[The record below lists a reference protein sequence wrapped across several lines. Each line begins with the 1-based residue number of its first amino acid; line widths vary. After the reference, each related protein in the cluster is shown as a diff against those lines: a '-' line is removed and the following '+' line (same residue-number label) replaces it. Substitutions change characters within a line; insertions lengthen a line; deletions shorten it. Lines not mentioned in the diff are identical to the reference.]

1 MEILCQERLDEAV
14 KYAEE
19 TNDPS
24 LQKCLDRLKSW
35 ENNPRCKSKIT
46 LYSDHS
52 PYSFGFRETYEDGR
66 IGIVGGLLYHGS
78 PDQSFAV
85 QLEPKIGWAIHT

>member
-14 KYAEE
+14 KYAEK
-19 TNDPS
+19 TNDQS
-24 LQKCLDRLKSW
+24 LQYCLDRLKSW

-46 LYSDHS
+46 LYSDSS

-66 IGIVGGLLYHGS
+66 RGIVGGLLYHGS
-78 PDQSFAV
+78 PDRSLAV
-85 QLEPKIGWAIHT
+85 LLEPRIGWAIHT